1 MCPHATMHLNLDTCY
16 HATMITH
23 ARVPTHVALTLLIR
37 EPFSQGMVSLLVT
50 GHWSLVTM
58 YLARVHVPCALY
70 LVHCALIGI
79 GLGLGLD
86 WPMHW
91 IGIGDWLPLDW
102 HWPHAHWIGIGDA
115 NQFALAHDSHVPCF
129 TTCISVQG

>member
-1 MCPHATMHLNLDTCY
+1 
-16 HATMITH
+16 MITH

-50 GHWSLVTM
+50 GHWSLITM

-79 GLGLGLD
+79 GLGLAHALD
-86 WPMHW
+86 W
-91 IGIGDWLPLDW
+91 DWDW
-102 HWPHAHWIGIGDA
+102 
-115 NQFALAHDSHVPCF
+115 
-129 TTCISVQG
+129 

>member
-1 MCPHATMHLNLDTCY
+1 MHLHIDTCY

-50 GHWSLVTM
+50 GHCSLVTM
-58 YLARVHVPCALY
+58 YLARVHLPCALY
-70 LVHCALIGI
+70 LVPSALCLDWDWI
-79 GLGLGLD
+79 GLAHD
-86 WPMHW
+86 WLMHW
-91 IGIGDWLPLDW
+91 IGIGIGDWLPLDW

>member
-1 MCPHATMHLNLDTCY
+1 
-16 HATMITH
+16 MITH

-70 LVHCALIGI
+70 LVHCALCLDWDWIGIGI
-79 GLGLGLD
+79 GLAHALD
-86 WPMHW
+86 W
-91 IGIGDWLPLDW
+91 DW
-102 HWPHAHWIGIGDA
+102 
-115 NQFALAHDSHVPCF
+115 
-129 TTCISVQG
+129 